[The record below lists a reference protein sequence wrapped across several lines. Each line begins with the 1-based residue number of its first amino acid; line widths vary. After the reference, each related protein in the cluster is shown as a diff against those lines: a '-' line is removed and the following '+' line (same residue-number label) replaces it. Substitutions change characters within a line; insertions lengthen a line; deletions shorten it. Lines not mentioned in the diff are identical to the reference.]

1 MSDFVNVLQNR
12 YAEFSGRARRREYWM
27 FVLFSSLTYLAA
39 CMAGALVDVV
49 LDTEGVIMAIALVAV
64 WLGLIV
70 PSIAVAI
77 RRLHDTGHSGW
88 MFLLAFVPVVS
99 LVLLVFYC
107 IDSQAG
113 SNQYGPNPKGLPA

>member
-1 MSDFVNVLQNR
+1 MSDFVDSLQNR

-27 FVLFSSLTYLAA
+27 FVLFSVLTYLAA
-39 CMAGALVDVV
+39 CMAGMLVDVV
-49 LDTEGVIMAIALVAV
+49 LNTEGIIMALALVGV

-107 IDSQAG
+107 IDSQPG
-113 SNQYGPNPKGLPA
+113 SNQYGPNPKGIPA

>member
-1 MSDFVNVLQNR
+1 MKDFIDLLQNR

-27 FVLFSSLTYLAA
+27 FVLFSVLTYLAA
-39 CMAGALVDVV
+39 CMAGALVDVA
-49 LDTEGVIMAIALVAV
+49 LNTEGVIMALALVGV

-107 IDSQAG
+107 IDSQPG
-113 SNQYGPNPKGLPA
+113 SNQYGPNPKGIPA